1 LITFLSGCFV
11 AKEGLGLV
19 LPAIFLTLV
28 LWFLFWLNN
37 HTAILFLAV
46 IFSVSTVLLIFFFR
60 DPKRIIPGGENL
72 ILSPAD
78 GRVDEIEKLSSASF
92 LETAAIRVSIFM
104 SLFDVHINRLPIS
117 GEVKYIEH
125 KSGKSLP
132 AFKKESAKENE
143 QTEIGIDNLSFRVIL
158 RQMVGFTARRII
170 CHLKVGDKVKIGE
183 RFGMIKFGSRA
194 ELLLPQNVEIEV
206 NLGDRVKA
214 GETIIGIFK
223 R

>member
-1 LITFLSGCFV
+1 M

-28 LWFLFWLNN
+28 LWLLFWLNN
-37 HTAILFLAV
+37 HIVVLLLAI
-46 IFSVSTVLLIFFFR
+46 IFSISTAFLIFFFR
-60 DPKRIIPGGENL
+60 DPKRIIPNGENL

-78 GRVDEIEKLSSASF
+78 GHVDEIEKLSSASF
-92 LETAAIRVSIFM
+92 LETEAIRVSIFM
-104 SLFDVHINRLPIS
+104 SLFDVHTNRLPIS

-125 KSGKSLP
+125 KAGKAIP

-143 QTEIGIDNLSFRVIL
+143 QTEIGIDNLGFRVIL

-170 CHLKVGDKVKIGE
+170 CYLKVGDKVKIGE
-183 RFGMIKFGSRA
+183 KFGMIKFGSRA
-194 ELLLPQNVEIEV
+194 ELLLPQNVELKV
-206 NLGDRVKA
+206 NLGDKVKA
-214 GETIIGIFK
+214 GETIIGTFK